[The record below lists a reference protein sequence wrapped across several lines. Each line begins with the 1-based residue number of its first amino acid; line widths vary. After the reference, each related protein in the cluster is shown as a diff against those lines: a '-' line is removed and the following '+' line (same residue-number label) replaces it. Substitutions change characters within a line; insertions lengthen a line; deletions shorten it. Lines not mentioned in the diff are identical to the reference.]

1 MTAKTMTNHQSMIR
15 RMRIS
20 NRVKLVSLCMTA
32 AIVAA
37 CATEEAPGPL
47 EPTGPQGRVRLVNL
61 ITDATRGRVN
71 ASLEGIVFTVDLQYG
86 QTAPANLPAPATAPY
101 AAVYTGDRSFVLKRT
116 ADTTVTVA
124 TLNFSIADTQDL
136 TVYAIGGAGGSAIT
150 RFLTTDTNPTPV
162 AGETRLRIVNGSP
175 SAGAVDVFIT
185 AVGADLST
193 ATARATNL
201 AYQGASAY
209 FPVAPG
215 TYQIRAVPTGTAPAN
230 RVGTAIT
237 INLAS
242 TAFTSASARTIVLA
256 DNATGGTPLRAVV
269 IVDR

>member
-1 MTAKTMTNHQSMIR
+1 MRATNS
-15 RMRIS
+15 
-20 NRVKLVSLCMTA
+20 VKLVTLCITA

-47 EPTGPQGRVRLVNL
+47 EPTGPTGRVRLVNL

-71 ASLEGIVFTVDLQYG
+71 ASLEGLAFTVDLQYG

-116 ADTTVTVA
+116 ADTAVTVA
-124 TLNFSIADTQDL
+124 TLNFAVSDAQDL
-136 TVYAIGGAGGSAIT
+136 TVYAIGGAGGSTIT
-150 RFLTTDTNPTPV
+150 RFLTTDSNPAPV

-175 SAGAVDVFIT
+175 TAGAVDVFVT

-201 AYQGASAY
+201 IYQGASAY
-209 FPVAPG
+209 FTVAPG
-215 TYQIRAVPTGTAPAN
+215 AYQIRAVPTGTAPAN
-230 RVGTAIT
+230 RAAAVS
-237 INLAS
+237 INLA
-242 TAFTSASARTIVLA
+242 TTTFTSATGRTIVLA
-256 DNATGGTPLRAVV
+256 DNSTGGAPLRAVV